1 MLIRPLEL
9 ETVQANLRLINPQ
22 FKPTWS
28 QFRALA
34 QAIHRFTRFRC
45 LFFGII
51 RFCTYSSSE
60 VIAKSAKK
68 CKIWFIR
75 FCKKKLTKICEIVIC
90 NLTWM
95 LTQKCCLKLLLLNLI
110 SIIQRKAMNK
120 HTKTSK
126 MEVFTKLE
134 FRKSKSS
141 NKGSIKTL

>member
-1 MLIRPLEL
+1 MRKISKLYKLVKQNNPSL

-34 QAIHRFTRFRC
+34 QANHRFARFRC

-68 CKIWFIR
+68 CKI
-75 FCKKKLTKICEIVIC
+75 
-90 NLTWM
+90 
-95 LTQKCCLKLLLLNLI
+95 
-110 SIIQRKAMNK
+110 
-120 HTKTSK
+120 
-126 MEVFTKLE
+126 
-134 FRKSKSS
+134 
-141 NKGSIKTL
+141 